1 MVPSDVWVAVF
12 AAIVR
17 PGVAMKFSCDR
28 CQTRYSIGDD
38 KVRGKVLKIR
48 CKTCGNIV
56 VVREQ
61 LPTVQGEASGYAV
74 PQMASAGAGTGS
86 VSISGSGTG
95 SSAAVTSSTPQAGAV
110 EWFVAIK
117 GKQHGPA
124 SADDVARLY
133 REGQITERSYLW
145 HEKLP
150 AWTRLKEL
158 PEFAGLLAEGPAPVR
173 RAPAAP
179 PPPEEGAEI
188 VNFEAARA
196 QRQQQQQQQ
205 QQQVMHDPFAAVAPG
220 PDGHHEA
227 PRDSTRVFIMQAGL
241 HNRGTKH
248 KLYAGIAA
256 AVAVAF
262 VALIVIDYQLDILGL
277 RQVVDAVAEKTGI
290 IEAPP
295 EDPGAGWDDVDA
307 DPTLKCRLMPDPAA
321 CIKEAKARAKVGGGG
336 GRKKPANAGAAVSD
350 DDLKGAFGTG
360 AAGSTGT
367 GTGAVAAVGG
377 DGFVSVGAGTPSK
390 EDIDRMLK
398 GGKGGPTGPKV
409 RIELPATI
417 GSGIDAENA
426 KKVVQDGQGG
436 IQLCVDS
443 AMKMGEDIPGKVV
456 FTLTIGLK
464 GSVERAVANSAVVGA
479 SGLGNCLAGTMK
491 KWKFAPP
498 TEATDLDIPLILR

>member
-1 MVPSDVWVAVF
+1 
-12 AAIVR
+12 
-17 PGVAMKFSCDR
+17 MKFSCDR

-56 VVREQ
+56 VVREL

-74 PQMASAGAGTGS
+74 PQMVSAGAGAGS
-86 VSISGSGTG
+86 LSTPGGVTT
-95 SSAAVTSSTPQAGAV
+95 SSAGAPSPLRADAV
-110 EWFVAIK
+110 EWFIAIK

-124 SADDVARLY
+124 SAEEVARLF
-133 REGQITERSYLW
+133 REGRITERSYLW
-145 HEKLP
+145 HEKLTT
-150 AWTRLKEL
+150 WKRLKEL
-158 PEFAGLLAEGPAPVR
+158 PEFAGVLAEGPAPVR
-173 RAPAAP
+173 HAPAP
-179 PPPEEGAEI
+179 PPPPEDGAEI

-196 QRQQQQQQQ
+196 QRQQQNQQNQPAA
-205 QQQVMHDPFAAVAPG
+205 VMSDPFAAVAPG
-220 PDGHHEA
+220 PGGHQEA

-241 HNRGTKH
+241 HNRGTRH
-248 KLYAGIAA
+248 KLYAGM
-256 AVAVAF
+256 AVAGAVAL

-290 IEAPP
+290 KDAPP

-321 CIKEAKARAKVGGGG
+321 CIKEAKARAKVGGG
-336 GRKKPANAGAAVSD
+336 RKKPANTGGAAVSD

-360 AAGSTGT
+360 AAGGADT

-443 AMKMGEDIPGKVV
+443 AMRMGEEIPGKVI
-456 FTLTIGLK
+456 FTLSIGQK
-464 GSVERAVANSAVVGA
+464 GHVERAVASNAVVGA
-479 SGLGNCLAGTMK
+479 NSLGSCLTGTMK
-491 KWKFAPP
+491 KWKFTPP
-498 TEATDLDIPLILR
+498 TEPTDLDIPLILR

>member
-1 MVPSDVWVAVF
+1 
-12 AAIVR
+12 
-17 PGVAMKFSCDR
+17 MKFSCDR

-48 CKTCGNIV
+48 CKTCGHIV

-74 PQMASAGAGTGS
+74 PQMASAGTGS
-86 VSISGSGTG
+86 VSVGSGTG
-95 SSAAVTSSTPQAGAV
+95 PSLSLSSPPPQAGAV
-110 EWFVAIK
+110 EWFIAIK

-124 SADDVARLY
+124 SADDVARLF
-133 REGQITERSYLW
+133 REGQITDRSYLW
-145 HEKLP
+145 HEGLP

-158 PEFAGLLAEGPAPVR
+158 PAFASLVAEGPAPAR
-173 RAPAAP
+173 RPPLP
-179 PPPEEGAEI
+179 PPPPPEGAEI

-196 QRQQQQQQQ
+196 QRQQQQQREQPAP
-205 QQQVMHDPFAAVAPG
+205 VMNDPFAAVAPG

-248 KLYAGIAA
+248 KMYAGIAA
-256 AVAVAF
+256 AVAVGL
-262 VALIVIDYQLDILGL
+262 VALIVVDYQLDILGL

-290 IEAPP
+290 REAPP
-295 EDPGAGWDDVDA
+295 EDTGAGWDDVDA
-307 DPTLKCRLMPDPAA
+307 DPTLKCQLMPDPAA
-321 CIKEAKARAKVGGGG
+321 CIKEAKARAKVANR
-336 GRKKPANAGAAVSD
+336 GRKKPTNTGAAVSN

-360 AAGSTGT
+360 NTGSTT
-367 GTGAVAAVGG
+367 DGTGAVVAVGG
-377 DGFVSVGAGTPSK
+377 DGFVKVGTGTPSK

-398 GGKGGPTGPKV
+398 GGKAGPTGPKA

-417 GSGIDAENA
+417 GSSIDAENA

-443 AMKMGEDIPGKVV
+443 AMKMGEDIPGKVI
-456 FTLTIGLK
+456 FTLTIGQK
-464 GSVERAVANSAVVGA
+464 GSVERAVANNAVVGA
-479 SGLGNCLAGTMK
+479 STLGGCLASTMK

-498 TEATDLDIPLILR
+498 TEPTDLDIPLILR

>member
-1 MVPSDVWVAVF
+1 
-12 AAIVR
+12 
-17 PGVAMKFSCDR
+17 MKFSCDR

-74 PQMASAGAGTGS
+74 PQMASAGTGS
-86 VSISGSGTG
+86 VPFTGGTG
-95 SSAAVTSSTPQAGAV
+95 PLLAAASPPPPSQTRDI
-110 EWFVAIK
+110 EWFIAIK

-133 REGQITERSYLW
+133 RDGLITERSYLW
-145 HEKLP
+145 HEGLS

-158 PEFAGLLAEGPAPVR
+158 PAFASLVAEGPAPVR
-173 RAPAAP
+173 RPPP
-179 PPPEEGAEI
+179 PPPEGAE
-188 VNFEAARA
+188 VVDFEAARA
-196 QRQQQQQQQ
+196 QRQQQQGREQPAP
-205 QQQVMHDPFAAVAPG
+205 VMNDPFAVVAPG
-220 PDGHHEA
+220 PNGQHEA

-248 KLYAGIAA
+248 KMYAGIAA
-256 AVAVAF
+256 AAAVAL
-262 VALIVIDYQLDILGL
+262 VALVVIDYQLDILGL

-290 IEAPP
+290 KETPP
-295 EDPGAGWDDVDA
+295 EDTGPGWDDVDA

-321 CIKEAKARAKVGGGG
+321 CIQEAKARAKVVRT
-336 GRKKPANAGAAVSD
+336 GRKKPTSAGAAVSD
-350 DDLKGAFGTG
+350 DDLKSAFGSG
-360 AAGSTGT
+360 AAGGT
-367 GTGAVAAVGG
+367 TPAIGAVAAVGG
-377 DGFVSVGAGTPSK
+377 DGFVSVGTGTPSK

-398 GGKGGPTGPKV
+398 GGKGGPTGPKA

-417 GSGIDAENA
+417 GTSIDAENA

-443 AMKMGEDIPGKVV
+443 AMKMGEDIPGKVI
-456 FTLTIGLK
+456 FTLTIGKK
-464 GSVERAVANSAVVGA
+464 GSVERATANNAVVGA
-479 SGLGNCLAGTMK
+479 SSLGGCLASTMK

-498 TEATDLDIPLILR
+498 QEPTDLDIPLILR

>member
-1 MVPSDVWVAVF
+1 
-12 AAIVR
+12 
-17 PGVAMKFSCDR
+17 MKFSCER

-48 CKTCGNIV
+48 CKTCGHIV

-74 PQMASAGAGTGS
+74 PQMASAGTGS
-86 VSISGSGTG
+86 VSITGGTG
-95 SSAAVTSSTPQAGAV
+95 PSVAMSSSPPPQAGGV
-110 EWFVAIK
+110 EWFIAIK

-124 SADDVARLY
+124 SADEVARLY

-145 HEKLP
+145 HEGLP

-158 PEFAGLLAEGPAPVR
+158 PAFASLVAEGPAPAR
-173 RAPAAP
+173 RPPLP
-179 PPPEEGAEI
+179 PPPPPEGAEI

-196 QRQQQQQQQ
+196 QRQQQQQREQPAP
-205 QQQVMHDPFAAVAPG
+205 VMNDPFAAVAPG

-248 KLYAGIAA
+248 KMYAGIAA
-256 AVAVAF
+256 AAAVGLI
-262 VALIVIDYQLDILGL
+262 ALVVIDYQLDILGL

-290 IEAPP
+290 REAPP

-307 DPTLKCRLMPDPAA
+307 DPTLKCQLMPDPAA
-321 CIKEAKARAKVGGGG
+321 CIKEAKARAQVART
-336 GRKKPANAGAAVSD
+336 GRKKPTSTGAAVSD
-350 DDLKGAFGTG
+350 DDLKGAFGSG
-360 AAGSTGT
+360 AGGT
-367 GTGAVAAVGG
+367 TTATGAVAAVGG
-377 DGFVSVGAGTPSK
+377 DGFVSVGTGTPSK

-398 GGKGGPTGPKV
+398 GGKGGPTGPKA

-417 GSGIDAENA
+417 GSSIDAENA

-443 AMKMGEDIPGKVV
+443 TMKMGEDIPGKVI
-456 FTLTIGLK
+456 FTLTIGQK
-464 GSVERAVANSAVVGA
+464 GSVERAVANNAVVGA
-479 SGLGNCLAGTMK
+479 SSLGGCLAATMK

-498 TEATDLDIPLILR
+498 TEPTDLDIPLILR

>member
-1 MVPSDVWVAVF
+1 
-12 AAIVR
+12 
-17 PGVAMKFSCDR
+17 MKFSCDR

-48 CKTCGNIV
+48 CKTCGHIV

-74 PQMASAGAGTGS
+74 PQMASAGAGAVAAGATAGS
-86 VSISGSGTG
+86 APPPSPPSFSP
-95 SSAAVTSSTPQAGAV
+95 PQAGGI

-124 SADDVARLY
+124 SAEEVARLY
-133 REGQITERSYLW
+133 REGQISERSYLW

-150 AWTRLKEL
+150 AWTRLREL
-158 PEFAGLLAEGPAPVR
+158 PEFAAVLAAGPGPVRPPAP
-173 RAPAAP
+173 P

-205 QQQVMHDPFAAVAPG
+205 RDPPAPVANDPFAAVAG
-220 PDGHHEA
+220 PDGQQDA
-227 PRDSTRVFIMQAGL
+227 PRESTRVFIMQAGL
-241 HNRGTKH
+241 HNRGAKH
-248 KLYAGIAA
+248 KLYAAVA
-256 AVAVAF
+256 AVSAIAF
-262 VALIVIDYQLDILGL
+262 VALVVIDYQLDILGL

-290 IEAPP
+290 IDAPP

-307 DPTLKCRLMPDPAA
+307 DPTLKCQLKPDPAA
-321 CIKEAKARAKVGGGG
+321 CIKEAKARAKVARA
-336 GRKKPANAGAAVSD
+336 GRKKGSGGGSAAVTD
-350 DDLKGAFGTG
+350 DDLKGAFGAGATG
-360 AAGSTGT
+360 ATGNT
-367 GTGAVAAVGG
+367 DGIATVGN
-377 DGFVSVGAGTPSK
+377 DGFVAVGAGTPSK
-390 EDIDRMLK
+390 DDIDRMLR

-436 IQLCVDS
+436 IQVCVDS

-456 FTLTIGLK
+456 FTLTIGQK
-464 GSVERAVANSAVVGA
+464 GSVERAVASSAVVGA
-479 SGLGNCLAGTMK
+479 SGLGGCLGGAMK

-498 TEATDLDIPLILR
+498 TEPTDLDIPLILR